1 MDTIREENQ
10 ILQGWVNERIFLQF
24 SNQFHCLFITFLTV
38 SRKYQDHIMDALFS
52 GIKTLLASPQ
62 AWYVAELILL
72 STLWAW
78 FAAI

>member
-1 MDTIREENQ
+1 
-10 ILQGWVNERIFLQF
+10 
-24 SNQFHCLFITFLTV
+24 
-38 SRKYQDHIMDALFS
+38 MDALFS